1 MLDNPIMLML
11 VFLLALG
18 EGDLVAGICSLMWLF
33 VPIQGRHT
41 PFNSTRTLAYK
52 SGDDETIK
60 KSYLHTPDSSE
71 DEDEDTDTDVCG
83 CCYKE
88 DGKSGEEE
96 KTEEAYNNNTTEKPE
111 NLDDSKTE
119 VVPPTS
125 TAWKTYWNSS

>member
-52 SGDDETIK
+52 SSDDENIRK
-60 KSYLHTPDSSE
+60 KYLHTPDSSD
-71 DEDEDTDTDVCG
+71 DEADEGDEQTEEENG
-83 CCYKE
+83 
-88 DGKSGEEE
+88 SEE
-96 KTEEAYNNNTTEKPE
+96 KTEEAYNNNTSEKPE